1 MEENKNDEEEFS
13 SSVYMGMNIIG
24 NILNEIDEH
33 ILMSECIRKAPL
45 NAICKF
51 WKINFVYWIFD
62 A

>member
-51 WKINFVYWIFD
+51 
-62 A
+62 